1 MVAEG
6 VDGPG
11 GAAAAEEVMV
21 AGQDGG
27 VESES
32 ECHRWPVS
40 GITWNAPP
48 SGCFV
53 VRVDGPR
60 NHLDR
65 PVIDEGLHRLLEL
78 MGLLGRETA
87 LFDDEREPAPQ
98 LVLGFV
104 PLLLGDHH
112 PQVGP

>member
-11 GAAAAEEVMV
+11 WTAAAEEVMV

-32 ECHRWPVS
+32 ECDRWPVS

-48 SGCFV
+48 SGRFV
-53 VRVDGPR
+53 VRVDGPW

-78 MGLLGRETA
+78 IGLLGRETA
-87 LFDDEREPAPQ
+87 LFDDER
-98 LVLGFV
+98 
-104 PLLLGDHH
+104 
-112 PQVGP
+112 